1 MKNKKVQQLIGLF
14 SASVRKYILLEYK
27 SAYYDIYADV
37 DITRD
42 VRTLI
47 VEYYWGGNN
56 VPFTAGQ
63 VVDYVRSK
71 YKKKK

>member
-27 SAYYDIYADV
+27 SAYYDIYTDV

-47 VEYYWGGNN
+47 VKYYWGGNSI
-56 VPFTAGQ
+56 PFTAGQ
-63 VVDYVRSK
+63 IVDYIRSK
-71 YKKKK
+71 SKKNK